1 MSQLHFSIEEQGY
14 SRAEV
19 ERYISMLQGE
29 YTNAV
34 EWSNEIEKQFEEYKS
49 SNSELE
55 KLKKENEK
63 LLGDCRLLASKLR
76 NINSHDAENISAV
89 SSESKIKADE
99 ITRNAE
105 IRAQEIIDSAYKSQ
119 EQIIS
124 DISGRIIES
133 QNELSA
139 LSKEKEVLSAEIE
152 KLENIRQLI
161 SERISKAR
169 ELLNF

>member
-1 MSQLHFSIEEQGY
+1 MSQLRFSIEEQGY
-14 SRAEV
+14 AKAEV
-19 ERYISMLQGE
+19 ERYINMLQSE

-34 EWSNEIEKQFEEYKS
+34 EWSNEIEKQFEEYKN

-76 NINSHDAENISAV
+76 SMNTPDEGMSAEANG
-89 SSESKIKADE
+89 KAEE
-99 ITRNAE
+99 IIRNAQV
-105 IRAQEIIDSAYKSQ
+105 RAQEIIDSAYKSQ

-124 DISGRIIES
+124 DISSSIIDS
-133 QNELSA
+133 QNQLGA
-139 LSKEKEVLSAEIE
+139 LSKEKDALSAEIE
-152 KLENIRQLI
+152 KLESIKRGI
-161 SERISKAR
+161 AERIAKAQ

>member
-1 MSQLHFSIEEQGY
+1 MSQLQFSTEEQGY
-14 SRAEV
+14 SKAEV
-19 ERYISMLQGE
+19 ERYIEMLQSE

-34 EWSNEIEKQFEEYKS
+34 EWSNEIEKKFEEYRS
-49 SNSELE
+49 GNSELE
-55 KLKKENEK
+55 RLKAENEK

-76 NINSHDAENISAV
+76 NMSTQNAESAPAA
-89 SSESKIKADE
+89 SSDKADE
-99 ITRNAE
+99 IISNAE
-105 IRAQEIIDSAYKSQ
+105 IRAQEIIDAAYKSQ

-133 QNELSA
+133 QNELST

-161 SERISKAR
+161 SERISKAK